1 MHTIVL
7 DTNIILDSLKFKV
20 DLFEEI
26 RRICDFNY
34 EVKIL
39 DKTLKELENKPNGKL
54 ALAFIKQ
61 KNIKLINSKNAGYV
75 DELLLD
81 LPQDYIIATNDK
93 DLKRKLL
100 KKNHPIITLRQKKYF
115 MIQNVLW
122 SYTKKSY

>member
-7 DTNIILDSLKFKV
+7 DTNIILDSLKFKI

-61 KNIKLINSKNAGYV
+61 KKIKLINSKNAGYV
-75 DELLLD
+75 DELLLE

-93 DLKRKLL
+93 DLKRELL
-100 KKNHPIITLRQKKYF
+100 KRNHPIITLKQKKYL

-122 SYTKKSY
+122 SYTKKSH

>member
-54 ALAFIKQ
+54 ALAFIRQ

-75 DELLLD
+75 DELLLE

-100 KKNHPIITLRQKKYF
+100 KKNHPIITLRQKKYL
-115 MIQNVLW
+115 MIQNVL
-122 SYTKKSY
+122 